1 MPRTHRPGLQR
12 LLLLVAAS
20 VGALALAEGAF
31 SLAADRSLLRLA
43 RGQGASPT
51 GDAPR
56 NEAERRLASAGNAG
70 PYAVHRDPLVG
81 YVLRAEAEVEIHG
94 ARVRSDALGL
104 RRRTGPDHA
113 GAEPLRVVVL
123 GDSVAFGFGL
133 QEHEVLAEQLER
145 RLEALRPADAP
156 PVECRTVAL
165 PGWNVRNAVSCLLD
179 HWDALRPDL
188 VVCLPITNDL
198 DDTNGLLETGHFRPA
213 PDVAQPDPWLCT
225 VANARLVL
233 QRRML
238 AGRDAEALAELQ
250 ARAGPQALLCD
261 LGPESTRRYDGNAR
275 LIAGLRDR
283 LEAAGGH
290 LLVASFNEAP
300 DTWHLQAR
308 LLAGARP
315 VPVVTL
321 FTWLQPDMVLPNDPH
336 PAADT
341 VAAAATWIAEDL
353 VARGWVQARPAA
365 ELPEPDARFR
375 AVRAAQRTADE
386 VAELAARAREKD
398 CAALRPVVDFT
409 SFEGIDQVY
418 GNLNRDGSAGARLLA
433 LLAPGGPRLHVE
445 LAPLPGRADL
455 YPLEVRVEAEG
466 ALLGTLTIAPGAAA
480 RGDFVLPP
488 AAAGQFAREVR
499 LLPECWV
506 SVTIQDVPHLA
517 AFVPRRI
524 AVGE

>member
-1 MPRTHRPGLQR
+1 MPRTASSGLQR
-12 LLLLVAAS
+12 LLLVVIAS
-20 VGALALAEGAF
+20 ASALLLAEGAC
-31 SLAADRSLLRLA
+31 SLATDRSLLRLA
-43 RGQGASPT
+43 RGGEASPT
-51 GDAPR
+51 SAAPR
-56 NEAERRLASAGNAG
+56 NEAERRLAAAGNAG

-104 RRRTGPDHA
+104 RRRTGPASA
-113 GAEPLRVVVL
+113 GAQPLRVAVL

-133 QEHEVLAEQLER
+133 AEHEVLAEQLER
-145 RLEALRPADAP
+145 RLAELRPADAP

-165 PGWNVRNAVSCLLD
+165 PGWNVRNAVACLLD

-225 VANARLVL
+225 VANARQVL
-233 QRRML
+233 QRRIL
-238 AGRDAEALAELQ
+238 AGRAGPALAELV

-261 LGPESTRRYDGNAR
+261 LGAESSRRYDENAR
-275 LIAGLRDR
+275 LIAELRDR

-308 LLAGARP
+308 LLAGLRP
-315 VPVVTL
+315 VPVLTL
-321 FTWLQPDMVLPNDPH
+321 FTWLQPDMVLPDDPH
-336 PAADT
+336 PAAGT

-353 VARGWVQARPAA
+353 AARGWVQARPGAA
-365 ELPEPDARFR
+365 LPEPEERFR
-375 AVRAAQRTADE
+375 AARAAPRTPAE
-386 VAELAARAREKD
+386 VAKLAARAREQD
-398 CAALRPVVDFT
+398 RAALRQVVDFA

-418 GNLNRDGSAGARLLA
+418 GNLNRDGSAGARLLV
-433 LLAPGGPRLHVE
+433 LLAPAGPRLSVE

-455 YPLEVRVEAEG
+455 YPLEVRVEADG
-466 ALLGTLTIAPGAAA
+466 AVLGTLVVPADGRVRTDWA
-480 RGDFVLPP
+480 LPP
-488 AAAGQFAREVR
+488 AATGQLAREVR
-499 LLPECWV
+499 LVPARWV
-506 SVTIQDVPHLA
+506 TVTIQDVPQLA
-517 AFVPRRI
+517 AFVPRRLAI
-524 AVGE
+524 GE